1 MEKRVVITG
10 MGTVNPLGKNVA
22 DSWSKVLEMKSVI
35 GKITRFDASNLPC
48 QIAAEIKDF
57 DYKQYYTEDQLKMSK
72 RMDPFCHYAVAAMKE
87 AWESS
92 GVKVDDPYRIGVIV
106 GTGIGGL
113 TTQHEN
119 SVVLATKGP
128 RRISPFYIPL
138 SIGNIASG
146 YLSMIYG
153 LKGPN
158 LSVQTACATANHA
171 LITSSLIIKAG
182 MADVMFAGATEA
194 TITELAMG
202 GFANMHAVSTRNDS
216 PETSSRPFDKDRD
229 GFVMGE
235 GSGIFCLEEYE
246 HAKKR
251 GANILCEV
259 ISTGLSGDAHDL
271 VAPDPEGKGAYASM
285 KMAVEAGKIDAG
297 KIDYINT
304 HGTSTPVGDIAE
316 AQAISKLLTKGEDNV
331 CVGSTKS
338 LHGHLLGAAAAIE
351 GIICIMAIK
360 TGKIPANINIFNLE
374 PEIKLKCINTDIV
387 EKDVKIVISNSFGF
401 GGHNSSVVFGKI

>member
-22 DSWSKVLEMKSVI
+22 DTWSKVLEKKTAI
-35 GKITRFDASNLPC
+35 GKITKFDASNFPC

-57 DYKQYYTEDQLKMSK
+57 DYKQYYTEDQLKTSK
-72 RMDPFCHYAVAAMKE
+72 RMDLFCHYAAAAMKE

-92 GVKVDDPYRIGVIV
+92 GVKVDDPYRIGVLV
-106 GTGIGGL
+106 GTGIGGINVMY
-113 TTQHEN
+113 EN
-119 SVVLATKGP
+119 SVALATKGP

-171 LITSSLIIKAG
+171 FIISSLMIKAG
-182 MADVMFAGATEA
+182 LADVMFAGGTEA
-194 TITELAMG
+194 TMMELALG
-202 GFANMHAVSTRNDS
+202 GFSNMHALSTRNDS
-216 PETSSRPFDKDRD
+216 PETASRPFDKERD

-235 GSGIFCLEEYE
+235 GSGILCLEEYE

-251 GANILCEV
+251 GANILCELV
-259 ISTGLSGDAHDL
+259 SSGLSADAYEL
-271 VAPDPEGKGAYASM
+271 VAPDPEGNGAYAAM
-285 KMAVEAGKIDAG
+285 KMAVDIGKIDPG

-304 HGTSTPVGDIAE
+304 HGTSTPIGDIAE
-316 AQAISKLLTKGEDNV
+316 SKAIAKLLTKGEDNV

-338 LHGHLLGAAAAIE
+338 MHGHLLGAAAAVE
-351 GIICIMAIK
+351 GIISIMAIK
-360 TGKIPANINIFNLE
+360 NGKIPANINLFNLE
-374 PEIKLKCINTDIV
+374 PEIKLKCINTDII
-387 EKDVKIVISNSFGF
+387 EKDVRIALSNSFGF
-401 GGHNSSVVFGKI
+401 GGHNSCVIFGKI

>member
-1 MEKRVVITG
+1 MGKRVVITG

-22 DSWSKVLEMKSVI
+22 DTWSKVLEKRSVI
-35 GKITRFDASNLPC
+35 GKITRFDTSNLPC

-57 DYKQYYTEDQLKMSK
+57 DYKQYCTEDQLKIAK
-72 RMDPFCHYAVAAMKE
+72 RMDPFCHYAIAAMKE

-92 GVKVDDPYRIGVIV
+92 GVKIDDPYRIGVMV

-113 TTQHEN
+113 STQFEN
-119 SVVLATKGP
+119 SVALATKGP

-158 LSVQTACATANHA
+158 LSVQTACASANHA
-171 LITSSLIIKAG
+171 FITSSLMIKAG

-194 TITELAMG
+194 TMTELALG
-202 GFANMHAVSTRNDS
+202 GFANMHALSTRNDS
-216 PETSSRPFDKDRD
+216 PETASRPFDKDRD

-235 GSGIFCLEEYE
+235 GSGILCLEDYE

-251 GANILCEV
+251 GANIFCELL
-259 ISTGLSGDAHDL
+259 STGLSADSYDL
-271 VAPDPEGKGAYASM
+271 VAPDPEGNGAYASM
-285 KMAVEAGKIDAG
+285 KMAVEMGNIDVG
-297 KIDYINT
+297 KIDYINA

-316 AQAISKLLTKGEDNV
+316 SKAILKLLTKGEDNV
-331 CVGSTKS
+331 CIGSTKS
-338 LHGHLLGAAAAIE
+338 IHGHLLGAAAAVE
-351 GIICIMAIK
+351 GIISIMAIK
-360 TGKIPANINIFNLE
+360 NGKIPANINLFNLD
-374 PEIKLKCINTDIV
+374 PEIKLKSINTDVV
-387 EKDVKIVISNSFGF
+387 EKDIKIVLSNSFGF
-401 GGHNSSVVFGKI
+401 GGHNSSVIFGKI

>member
-10 MGTVNPLGKNVA
+10 MGTVNPLGKNVS
-22 DSWSKVLEMKSVI
+22 DTWNKVLEKKSVI
-35 GKITRFDASNLPC
+35 GKITRFDTSNLPC

-57 DYKQYYTEDQLKMSK
+57 DYKQYYTEDQLKTSK
-72 RMDPFCHYAVAAMKE
+72 RMDPFCHYAVAAMRE

-92 GVKVDDPYRIGVIV
+92 GIKINDPYRIGVMV

-113 TTQHEN
+113 TTQYDN
-119 SVVLATKGP
+119 CAALATKGP

-146 YLSMIYG
+146 YLSMIFG

-171 LITSSLIIKAG
+171 FITSSLLIKAG
-182 MADVMFAGATEA
+182 MADVMFAGGTEA
-194 TITELAMG
+194 TMTELAVG
-202 GFANMHAVSTRNDS
+202 GFSNMRALSMRNDS
-216 PETSSRPFDKDRD
+216 PETASRPFDKERD

-235 GSGIFCLEEYE
+235 GSGILCLEEYE

-251 GANILCEV
+251 GANILCELV
-259 ISTGLSGDAHDL
+259 STGLSGDSYDL
-271 VAPDPEGKGAYASM
+271 VAPDPEGNGAYAAM
-285 KMAVEAGKIDAG
+285 KMAVEMGKIDTS
-297 KIDYINT
+297 KIDYINA
-304 HGTSTPVGDIAE
+304 HGTSTPVGDVAE
-316 AQAISKLLTKGEDNV
+316 SKAILKLLTQGEDNV

-338 LHGHLLGAAAAIE
+338 IHGHLLGAAAAIE

-360 TGKIPANINIFNLE
+360 TGKIPANINLFNLD
-374 PEIKLKCINTDIV
+374 PEIKLTSINMDVV
-387 EKDVKIVISNSFGF
+387 EKDVKIALSNSFGF
-401 GGHNSSVVFGKI
+401 GGHNSSVIFGKI

>member
-22 DSWSKVLEMKSVI
+22 DTWSKVLEKKSVI
-35 GKITRFDASNLPC
+35 AKITRFDASNLPC

-57 DYKQYYTEDQLKMSK
+57 DYKQYYTEDQLKTSK
-72 RMDPFCHYAVAAMKE
+72 RMDPFCHYAAAAMKE

-92 GVKVDDPYRIGVIV
+92 GVKIDDPYRIGIIV

-113 TTQHEN
+113 TTQNEN
-119 SVVLATKGP
+119 SVALATKGP

-146 YLSMIYG
+146 YLSMVYG

-171 LITSSLIIKAG
+171 FITSSLMIKAG
-182 MADVMFAGATEA
+182 LADVMFAGGAEA
-194 TITELAMG
+194 TMTELAMG
-202 GFANMHAVSTRNDS
+202 GFSNMHALSTRNDS
-216 PETSSRPFDKDRD
+216 PETASRPFDKDRD

-235 GSGIFCLEEYE
+235 GSGILCLEEYE

-251 GANILCEV
+251 GANILCELV
-259 ISTGLSGDAHDL
+259 SMGLSADAYEL
-271 VAPDPEGKGAYASM
+271 VAPDPEGNGAYAAM
-285 KMAVEAGKIDAG
+285 KMAVDMGKVDAG

-304 HGTSTPVGDIAE
+304 HGTSTPVGDVAE
-316 AQAISKLLTKGEDNV
+316 VKAISKLLTKGEDNV

-338 LHGHLLGAAAAIE
+338 LHGHLLGAAAAVE
-351 GIICIMAIK
+351 GIISIMAIK
-360 TGKIPANINIFNLE
+360 NGKIPANINIFNLD
-374 PEIKLKCINTDIV
+374 PEIKLKSINTDIV
-387 EKDVKIVISNSFGF
+387 EKDVRIALSNSFGF
-401 GGHNSSVVFGKI
+401 GGHNSCVIFGKI

>member
-10 MGTVNPLGKNVA
+10 VGTVNPLGKNVA
-22 DSWSKVLEMKSVI
+22 DTWNKVLEKKSVI

-92 GVKVDDPYRIGVIV
+92 GVKIDDPYRIGIIV

-119 SVVLATKGP
+119 SVALATKGP

-153 LKGPN
+153 VKGPN

-171 LITSSLIIKAG
+171 LITSSLLIKAG

-216 PETSSRPFDKDRD
+216 PETASRPFDKDRD

-235 GSGIFCLEEYE
+235 GSGIFCLEDYE

-251 GANILCEV
+251 GANILCEL
-259 ISTGLSGDAHDL
+259 ISTGLSGDAYDL

-285 KMAVEAGKIDAG
+285 KMAVENGNIDVG

-316 AQAISKLLTKGEDNV
+316 SKAILKLLTKGEDNV

-338 LHGHLLGAAAAIE
+338 IHGHLLGAAAAIE

-360 TGKIPANINIFNLE
+360 NGKVPANINIFNRD
-374 PEIKLKCINTDIV
+374 PEITLKSINTDII
-387 EKDVKIVISNSFGF
+387 EKDVKIAISNSFGF
-401 GGHNSSVVFGKI
+401 GGHNSSVVFGKM